1 MNRFKTTI
9 ATAVTTG
16 MIFMTFVLTAAT
28 EVVAKGKAPYD
39 HSYLPPGNAA
49 KARRFSRG
57 FAPRNGVRKSAKV
70 IMRDGAF
77 LGVRASRRAY
87 ILPYLE
93 QDNLYK

>member
-1 MNRFKTTI
+1 MNRFKTII

-49 KARRFSRG
+49 KVRRLSRVL
-57 FAPRNGVRKSAKV
+57 APRGGVRKAAKV
-70 IMRDGAF
+70 RVRDGK
-77 LGVRASRRAY
+77 VRVVRTSRRAY